1 MSRTRTAATAA
12 ATAAIA
18 AAAFRQ
24 LTAAGISPPT
34 GSAPNC
40 AAGPL
45 AEISNQLNQAST
57 ALNTAIQSLAS
68 LPNEIERQVNQAINV
83 AVSTVIGP
91 IQAEANR
98 LANELQ
104 QLLQFLN
111 DPVRF
116 LAQWINMQT
125 LFPNLNL
132 RALIDR
138 LLAGL
143 GICSAT
149 PTGAASNTMAAQ
161 GATPTGTPHAPSPS
175 VTRNTSAQSQ
185 QAAAAS

>member
-1 MSRTRTAATAA
+1 MSGTRTAAAAA

-24 LTAAGISPPT
+24 LTAAGYSVP

-40 AAGPL
+40 ASGAL
-45 AEISNQLNQAST
+45 AEISNQLNQASAT
-57 ALNTAIQSLAS
+57 LNTAIQSLAS

-98 LANELQ
+98 LATELH

-138 LLAGL
+138 LLTGL
-143 GICSAT
+143 GICSVT
-149 PTGAASNTMAAQ
+149 PSGAPSNTVAAQ
-161 GATPTGTPHAPSPS
+161 GPTPTSTPSAPSPS
-175 VTRNTSAQSQ
+175 VTQNTSAQSQ